1 MLMLFMI
8 TEAPIWPRV
17 LVAVLVTVALLA
29 AASGVLVCFSCKRMT
44 SREGV
49 CVCVVSPGLGDQTL
63 ISGNDNNP
71 RVSPPAQHTVAF

>member
-1 MLMLFMI
+1 MLFMI

-29 AASGVLVCFSCKRMT
+29 AASGVLVCLSCKRMT
-44 SREGV
+44 SREGVCV

-63 ISGNDNNP
+63 ISGNHNNP